1 MTDINIATA
10 ATLVT
15 DPSSIET
22 KSGIPFVTFRVVV
35 NHRRF
40 DKVNQLWMDGDATFF
55 SVSCWRNLA
64 SNVLNSIRKGD
75 PVVIHGKLRVRD
87 WRTDEKSG
95 TSIEIE
101 ASHIGPDLNR
111 GTAEFLR
118 NLKSEDEEVQSR
130 DECEIENIERKP
142 VRK

>member
-1 MTDINIATA
+1 MTDINISTV

-40 DKVNQLWMDGDATFF
+40 DKVNQLWIDGDATFF

-64 SNVLNSIRKGD
+64 LNVMNSVGKGD

-87 WRTDEKSG
+87 WKTDEKSG

-118 NLKSEDEEVQSR
+118 NLKSEDDDMRSI
-130 DECEIENIERKP
+130 DECEIEDIERKA